1 MTGNCQSKCWAENGQ
16 RPKSKT
22 PHTAGIL
29 ADGTRKTKQ
38 MTENAEN
45 SKRAAPGRPFQ
56 PGQSGNPGGRP
67 KGIAAIARQ
76 HTDKAMEVL
85 TSAME
90 DTDARVRVA
99 AAKEI
104 LDRGYGKAPVFTA
117 DLTGKLDDLD
127 DDALDAAL
135 SAIGDAIRASG
146 PHGDRE
152 GPQTAH

>member
-1 MTGNCQSKCWAENGQ
+1 MPDK
-16 RPKSKT
+16 
-22 PHTAGIL
+22 
-29 ADGTRKTKQ
+29 
-38 MTENAEN
+38 TEN
-45 SKRAAPGRPFQ
+45 RPASDKPWQFQ

-76 HTDKAMEVL
+76 HTDKAVQVLVDGME
-85 TSAME
+85 SDDE
-90 DTDARVRVA
+90 RVKIA

-127 DDALDAAL
+127 DDALDAAI
-135 SAIGDAIRASG
+135 SAIRDAIRAG
-146 PHGDRE
+146 GEIPGGA